1 MANHRMQGTVLSA
14 GSLKGTKVVNAT
26 GESLG
31 EIQEIMLH
39 TDTGDMAYAVLSFGG
54 IQGMGDKLIAVP
66 WEALAVDTAN
76 ERMTLDVPK
85 EKLENA
91 PGFDKDDWPMEP
103 NETWLKDL
111 HRHYGFEYQGRR
123 H

>member
-1 MANHRMQGTVLSA
+1 MANHTMNGTVLSA
-14 GSLKGTKVVNAT
+14 GSLKGTKVANAT

-54 IQGMGDKLIAVP
+54 VLGMGGKLFAVP
-66 WEALAVDTAN
+66 WEALTVDTAN
-76 ERMTLDVPK
+76 ERMTLDVPR

-91 PGFDKDDWPMEP
+91 PGFDKDAWPLEP
-103 NETWLKDL
+103 DETWLTDL
-111 HRHYGFEYQGRR
+111 HRHYGHEYQGRR